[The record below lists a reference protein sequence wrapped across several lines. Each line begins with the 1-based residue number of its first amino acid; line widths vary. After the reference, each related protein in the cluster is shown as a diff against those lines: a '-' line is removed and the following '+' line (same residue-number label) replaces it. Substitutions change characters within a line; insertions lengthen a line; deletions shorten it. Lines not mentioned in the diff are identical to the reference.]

1 MSIYLYLT
9 MMPHVHESGKDSI
22 FLDQLFL
29 DTLNNIRSPNY
40 EIHNFSRGLIVVC
53 SLSGLSLCQFVSNNQ
68 QFFQNFLTD

>member
-53 SLSGLSLCQFVSNNQ
+53 SLSGFLKVFVSLFQIISN
-68 QFFQNFLTD
+68 FFKIF